1 VIPLQ
6 VADLVVI
13 ASRALQVDSAAALD
27 LVGLLDVEAAEAALA
42 ARPPEHARDDPAS
55 HAAVL
60 LHALIRHRPFRR
72 ANQQLALL
80 ATLQFLALN
89 GWQADLDPPQAA
101 KEVLAELAAG
111 TLDPAA
117 LAAWLAP
124 RLRLCDETDP
134 CAKEAAMRRWLPGRK
149 RPARSNDPFAR
160 FTERARRATVAAQE
174 EARLLNHNY
183 LGTEHLLLGLLRVGG
198 VAARALASLGISLQ
212 AVRAQVEEIIGRGTV
227 GPIGHIPS
235 TPRAKKVMEISLRE
249 ALRLGHNYIG
259 TEHLLLGL
267 SREGE
272 GVAAQV
278 LVKLGADHARL
289 HQQVLRLLD
298 STPGS
303 REEREPASPA
313 GPLPS
318 STSTTLGLGAESG
331 HYDEDGNLI
340 APLPAATSAAAGL
353 AYYDHQLADVQRA
366 KDAAIAAQDFDTAA
380 VLRLVE
386 KQLLDRRAQQE
397 QAEQLWTAGADPGAV
412 AEEDQRLHLDAG
424 PEGVRPLRL
433 DALVEENQRLHQ
445 QVERLLGLL
454 RQHGI
459 EPDGGTSQST

>member
-1 VIPLQ
+1 VITLQ
-6 VADLVVI
+6 LADLAVI
-13 ASRALQVDSAAALD
+13 ASRALKLDTAAALD
-27 LVGLLDVEAAEAALA
+27 LLDLEAAEAALA
-42 ARPPEHARDDPAS
+42 ARPPQQTPDDPAG

-60 LHALIRHRPFRR
+60 LHALVHHRPFRR

-89 GWQADLDPPQAA
+89 GWQANLDPPETA
-101 KEVLAELAAG
+101 KGVLAELAAG

-124 RLRLCDETDP
+124 RLRPGDETDP

-174 EARLLNHNY
+174 EARALNHNY
-183 LGTEHLLLGLLRVGG
+183 LGTEHLLLGLLCVDG
-198 VAARALASLGISLQ
+198 VAARALLGLGISLQ

-235 TPRAKKVMEISLRE
+235 TPRAKKVMDIALRE
-249 ALRLGHNYIG
+249 ALRLSHNYIG
-259 TEHLLLGL
+259 TEHLLLAL

-278 LVKLGADHARL
+278 LVKLGADQARL
-289 HQQVLRLLD
+289 HQQVLRLLNG
-298 STPGS
+298 TPGS
-303 REEREPASPA
+303 REEREPASGPA
-313 GPLPS
+313 GRLPS
-318 STSTTLGLGAESG
+318 STSTALGLGDESG

-340 APLPAATSAAAGL
+340 APLQSPSIAAGL

-366 KDAAIAAQDFDTAA
+366 TDAAIAARDFDTAA

-397 QAEQLWTAGADPGAV
+397 QAEQLWTAGADPDAV

-445 QVERLLGLL
+445 QVQRLLGLL